1 MDWIAI
7 KEIKEKLDNSII
19 PFDELAALVGGV
31 SSYIQIKPNQ
41 KEFLGAAI
49 EKLKRQRQSAMNIV
63 VQGSMVNANIKD
75 CILTK
80 KEIDGI
86 SKAFSLHRMTVD
98 NIEWGSR
105 AMGITEHLSNMNK
118 CFKEAVRGLIDEEMK
133 DPDEEGDDDKNT
145 T

>member
-7 KEIKEKLDNSII
+7 KEMKEKLDNAII
-19 PFDELAALVGGV
+19 PFDELAALVGGIN
-31 SSYIQIKPNQ
+31 SYVQIKPDQ
-41 KEFLGAAI
+41 KEFLEAAV

-86 SKAFSLHRMTVD
+86 SKAFALHRMTVD
-98 NIEWGSR
+98 NVEWGPR
-105 AMGITEHLSNMNK
+105 AVGITDHLANMNR
-118 CFKEAVRGLIDEEMK
+118 CFKETVRGLIDEEMK
-133 DPDEEGDDDKNT
+133 DPDEVDDEPG
-145 T
+145 

>member
-7 KEIKEKLDNSII
+7 KEMKERLDNAII

-31 SSYIQIKPNQ
+31 NNYIQIKPDQ
-41 KEFLGAAI
+41 KEFLEAAI

-86 SKAFSLHRMTVD
+86 SKAFALHRLTVD

-105 AMGITEHLSNMNK
+105 AVGITEHLVNMNK
-118 CFKEAVRGLIDEEMK
+118 CFKEAVHVLIDEEMK
-133 DPDEEGDDDKNT
+133 DPDDEEKNDKNT
-145 T
+145 P

>member
-1 MDWIAI
+1 
-7 KEIKEKLDNSII
+7 LDNSII
-19 PFDELAALVGGV
+19 PFDELAALVGGIG
-31 SSYIQIKPNQ
+31 SYVQIKPDQ
-41 KEFLGAAI
+41 KEFLEAAT

-98 NIEWGSR
+98 NVEWGAR
-105 AMGITEHLSNMNK
+105 AVGITDHLIEMNK
-118 CFKEAVRGLIDEEMK
+118 CFKEAVRTLMDEEMK
-133 DPDEEGDDDKNT
+133 DPDEEEKGDKV
-145 T
+145 